1 MFSVYKIAA
10 DQLMAAAGVEL
21 LFHAWAAAVLMDGRR
36 VQALE
41 ARAAAEAMA

>member
-1 MFSVYKIAA
+1 MFMTLHMIGMRTEI
-10 DQLMAAAGVEL
+10 LR
-21 LFHAWAAAVLMDGRR
+21 RR